1 MADTTDAAEQE
12 VIELGDLDPAEWNDY
27 AEAQGWSDG
36 LPLVMPTESAVER
49 FVAAARGEN
58 EPFPPISPRQVVPT
72 LRSLAANAVMAG
84 CRPEYFWQSTNPGQR
99 RHSGVSR
106 SSVLTVDRHVPVG
119 HCARPF

>member
-49 FVAAARGEN
+49 FVAAADGLGNRKVSAE
-58 EPFPPISPRQVVPT
+58 EIKR
-72 LRSLAANAVMAG
+72 LLAARVKG
-84 CRPEYFWQSTNPGQR
+84 K
-99 RHSGVSR
+99 
-106 SSVLTVDRHVPVG
+106 
-119 HCARPF
+119 